1 MELRTFCTANET
13 ISRMM
18 RKPTEWEGIFASYAS
33 DRFNIQNIQV
43 TQKINIKKKKPIET
57 EGTDLNREL
66 SKKRM
71 R

>member
-43 TQKINIKKKKPIET
+43 TQK
-57 EGTDLNREL
+57 
-66 SKKRM
+66 
-71 R
+71 